1 MQLSEDQSQA
11 LTSIR
16 DFLNSNQTTLA
27 LAGAAGTGKTTVVSK
42 LVRETRNPIRFSATT
57 NKAAGVAAAML
68 GGTPCPTV
76 HKVFGLAPV
85 RTYNGAGHV
94 LKEKNKPKYEH
105 GDTILIDESSMVDL
119 QMLDIVTRH
128 AEANRLKILFIGDPY
143 QLPPVS
149 KDKADATPPVFEST
163 KTIEL
168 TKVHRQAEASPVLSL
183 ATQIRHSMD
192 GARFPKIKSSPCG
205 AVKVFDYQNQ
215 SSRTQM
221 NGILKQMLTSDDYA
235 RDPDYMRMLAWTN
248 RQVNYLNQVARNIL
262 LGKEAKKYR
271 FVPGERVMSNKALFL
286 PKKKQ
291 DTDADPWADDF
302 MPEDDNKT
310 LVISP
315 DRWLTVVRADF
326 ERRDYGVAT
335 VAGTKLV
342 VMNDEDCEY
351 SFFVPSDWKA
361 AKVVLGT
368 FASKAARLSKE
379 RAANRNKVSAKEV
392 FDAWQ
397 KFYDIE
403 DLFGDI
409 RPPHA
414 TTVHK
419 SQGSSYDNVL
429 VWMSDIANA
438 AEADSPRMFARLLYV
453 AVSRA
458 KQRVIFNEVP
468 R

>member
-1 MQLSEDQSQA
+1 MQLSPDQSQA
-11 LTSIR
+11 LNQIR
-16 DFLNSNQTTLA
+16 DFLKSNQTTLA

-42 LVRETRNPIRFSATT
+42 LVSRTVDPIRFTATT

-85 RTYNGAGHV
+85 RTYNGAGHI
-94 LKEKNKPKYEH
+94 LKEKNNPKYEP

-119 QMLDIVTRH
+119 QMLEIITRH
-128 AEANRLKILFIGDPY
+128 AEANRLKVLFIGDPY

-192 GARFPKIKSSPCG
+192 GARFPKIESSPCG
-205 AVKVFDYQNQ
+205 AVKVFDYDNP
-215 SSRTQM
+215 SSRTEM
-221 NGILKQMLTSDDYA
+221 NGILKEMLTSDDYA

-248 RQVNYLNQVARNIL
+248 RQVNYLNQVARSIL
-262 LGKEAKKYR
+262 LGKDAKHR

-286 PKKKQ
+286 PKKKPEHE
-291 DTDADPWADDF
+291 DDPWADDL
-302 MPEDDNKT
+302 MPEDDDRKT
-310 LVISP
+310 LVVSP
-315 DRWLTVVRADF
+315 DRWLEVVRADF

-342 VMNDEDCEY
+342 VENDEGSEY

-361 AKVVLGT
+361 AKVVLGA

-379 RAANRNKVSAKEV
+379 RAANKHKVSAKEV

-397 KFYDIE
+397 KFYDTE

-414 TTVHK
+414 QTVHK
-419 SQGSSYDNVL
+419 SQGSSYRHSVI
-429 VWMSDIANA
+429 WMSDVANA
-438 AEADSPRMFARLLYV
+438 AEADSARMFARLLYV
-453 AVSRA
+453 AVTRA
-458 KQRVIFNEVP
+458 SESVLFSGMHK
-468 R
+468 